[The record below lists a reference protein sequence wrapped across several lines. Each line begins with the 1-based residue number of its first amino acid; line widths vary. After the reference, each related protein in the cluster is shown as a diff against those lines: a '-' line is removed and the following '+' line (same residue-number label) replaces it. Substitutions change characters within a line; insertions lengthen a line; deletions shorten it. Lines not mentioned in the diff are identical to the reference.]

1 MPYLNKRNRFIAAAK
16 QYAEDHKKNN
26 FFFTKDELRL
36 IAASINMKGAPTWVL
51 NECKSDVRTLSHNKK
66 CYDMSALI
74 LPVTVPVKVPG
85 VVVPG
90 LVLHPV

>member
-26 FFFTKDELRL
+26 FFFTKDELRT
-36 IAASINMKGAPTWVL
+36 IASSINMKGAPTWVL
-51 NECKSDVRTLSHNKK
+51 NECKCDVRTLTHSKK

-74 LPVTVPVKVPG
+74 QPVSVPVMVPSI
-85 VVVPG
+85 VI
-90 LVLHPV
+90 HPVAV

>member
-16 QYAEDHKKNN
+16 QYAEEHKKGNY
-26 FFFTKDELRL
+26 FFTKDELVK

-51 NECKSDVRTLSHNKK
+51 NDCKCDVRTLAHSKK

-74 LPVTVPVKVPG
+74 QPVSVPMPVPG
-85 VVVPG
+85 IVV
-90 LVLHPV
+90 HPVAV

>member
-16 QYAEDHKKNN
+16 QYADDNKKQSYH
-26 FFFTKDELRL
+26 FTKDELVK

-51 NECKSDVRTLSHNKK
+51 NDCKCDVRTLAHSKK

-74 LPVTVPVKVPG
+74 LPVTVPVMVPG
-85 VVVPG
+85 VV
-90 LVLHPV
+90 LHPV

>member
-16 QYAEDHKKNN
+16 QYAEEHKKNN
-26 FFFTKDELRL
+26 YFFTKDELVK

-51 NECKSDVRTLSHNKK
+51 NDCKCDVRTLAHSKK

-74 LPVTVPVKVPG
+74 SPVSNPMPVPG
-85 VVVPG
+85 IVV
-90 LVLHPV
+90 HPVSV

>member
-16 QYAEDHKKNN
+16 QYAEDNKKNN
-26 FFFTKDELRL
+26 FFFTKDELVK

-51 NECKSDVRTLSHNKK
+51 NDCKCDVRTLAHSKK

-74 LPVTVPVKVPG
+74 QPVSVPVMVPSI
-85 VVVPG
+85 VV
-90 LVLHPV
+90 HPVSV

>member
-16 QYAEDHKKNN
+16 QYAEDNKKSNY
-26 FFFTKDELRL
+26 FFTKDELVK

-51 NECKSDVRTLSHNKK
+51 NDCKCDVRTLSHSKK

-74 LPVTVPVKVPG
+74 LPVTVPVMVPG
-85 VVVPG
+85 IVV
-90 LVLHPV
+90 HPVAV

>member
-16 QYAEDHKKNN
+16 QYAEDNKKNN

-51 NECKSDVRTLSHNKK
+51 TEC
-66 CYDMSALI
+66 
-74 LPVTVPVKVPG
+74 
-85 VVVPG
+85 
-90 LVLHPV
+90 